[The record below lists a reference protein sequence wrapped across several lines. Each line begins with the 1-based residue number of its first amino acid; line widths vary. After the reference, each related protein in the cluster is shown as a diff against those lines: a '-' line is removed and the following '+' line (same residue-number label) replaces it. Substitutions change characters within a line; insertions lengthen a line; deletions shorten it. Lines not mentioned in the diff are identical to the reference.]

1 MTSEILSQD
10 EVDSL
15 LQGIASDGDEAPGEE
30 STGMRSYDLSG
41 QERIVRGRMPNLEIV
56 NERFARNLRNGLFQL
71 LRKNAEISTSAVKVH
86 KYSVFLREIAVPTS
100 LNVVS
105 VQPLRGNGLIVC
117 DPSLVFAA
125 VDSLFGGNGK
135 YATRIEG
142 REFSPTEQ
150 RVIRRLVDVVTT
162 EYVRAWAGAYPLG
175 LTYLRSEML
184 PQFATIATPSEVV
197 ISSSFEMEIGDM
209 SGSVH
214 ICIPYAT
221 LEPIRDVL
229 FSTIQI
235 DNTPEDGRWIS
246 LMRDQIGHANVELVV
261 ELARARTTVEQLLR
275 LAPGDFIELDLKSAV
290 EAKVAGVPVLAC
302 NYGVSNGKYALKVD
316 QLLASSA
323 SSWIGAATPVGE
335 HHA

>member
-1 MTSEILSQD
+1 MTTQILSQD
-10 EVDSL
+10 EVDAL
-15 LQGIASDGDEAPGEE
+15 LQGISSDAEAPAAEAGGM
-30 STGMRSYDLSG
+30 TGDGPRPYDLSG

-71 LRKNAEISTSAVKVH
+71 LRKNAEISTGEIKVH

-100 LNVVS
+100 LNLVS
-105 VQPLRGNGLIVC
+105 VQPLRGSGLVVC

-135 YATRIEG
+135 HRTRIEG
-142 REFSPTEQ
+142 RDFSATEQ
-150 RVIRRLVDVVTT
+150 RVIRRLVDVVTS
-162 EYVRAWAGAYPLG
+162 EYSRAWAGTYPIELA
-175 LTYLRSEML
+175 YLRSEML
-184 PQFATIATPSEVV
+184 PQFATVATPSEVV
-197 ISSSFEMEIGDM
+197 VSTSFEMEIGDM
-209 SGSVH
+209 TGTVH

-229 FSTIQI
+229 FSSVQI
-235 DNTPEDGRWIS
+235 DNGAEDGRWVS
-246 LMRDQIGHANVELVV
+246 LMKEQIREAQVELVV
-261 ELARARTTVEQLLR
+261 ELAHAPATVEQLLA
-275 LAPGDFIELDLKSAV
+275 LSPGDFIELDLKRGVHAT
-290 EAKVAGVPVLAC
+290 VAGVPVLAC

-323 SSWIGAATPVGE
+323 SSWIGE

>member
-1 MTSEILSQD
+1 MTS
-10 EVDSL
+10 
-15 LQGIASDGDEAPGEE
+15 PR
-30 STGMRSYDLSG
+30 TYDLSG

-71 LRKNAEISTSAVKVH
+71 VRKNAEISTAEVKVH
-86 KYSVFLREIAVPTS
+86 KYNVFLREIAVPTS

-105 VQPLRGNGLIVC
+105 VQPLRGNGLVVC

-135 YATRIEG
+135 YSTRIEG
-142 REFSPTEQ
+142 RDFSPTEQ
-150 RVIRRLVDVVTT
+150 RVIRRLV
-162 EYVRAWAGAYPLG
+162 
-175 LTYLRSEML
+175 
-184 PQFATIATPSEVV
+184 EVV

-209 SGSVH
+209 SGSIH

-235 DNTPEDGRWIS
+235 DNVPEDGHWIS
-246 LMRDQIGHANVELVV
+246 LMKDQIGEAHVELVV
-261 ELARARTTVEQLLR
+261 ELARARTTVEQLLS
-275 LAPGDFIELDLKSAV
+275 LAPGDFIELDLKRGV
-290 EAKVAGVPVLAC
+290 EAKSAGVPVLAC

-323 SSWIGAATPVGE
+323 SSWIGE

>member
-15 LQGIASDGDEAPGEE
+15 LDGISSDGEEAEAEATTSPR
-30 STGMRSYDLSG
+30 TYDLSG

-71 LRKNAEISTSAVKVH
+71 LRKNAEISTAEVKVH

-105 VQPLRGNGLIVC
+105 VQPLRGNGLVVC

-135 YATRIEG
+135 YSTRIEG
-142 REFSPTEQ
+142 RDFSPTEQ
-150 RVIRRLVDVVTT
+150 RVIRRLVDVVTS
-162 EYVRAWAGAYPLG
+162 EYARAWAGAYPLP

-184 PQFATIATPSEVV
+184 PQFATIATPSELV

-235 DNTPEDGRWIS
+235 DNVPEDGRWIS
-246 LMRDQIGHANVELVV
+246 LMKDQIGEAHVELVV
-261 ELARARTTVEQLLR
+261 ELARARTTVEQLLS
-275 LAPGDFIELDLKSAV
+275 LASGDFIELDLKRGV
-290 EAKVAGVPVLAC
+290 EAKIAGVPVLAC
-302 NYGVSNGKYALKVD
+302 NYGISNGKYARKVD

-323 SSWIGAATPVGE
+323 SSWIGE

>member
-15 LQGIASDGDEAPGEE
+15 LEGISSDGEEATAEE
-30 STGMRSYDLSG
+30 TTGLHSYDLSG
-41 QERIVRGRMPNLEIV
+41 QERIVRGRMPNLEMV

-135 YATRIEG
+135 YSTRIEG

-246 LMRDQIGHANVELVV
+246 LMKDQIGHANVELVV
-261 ELARARTTVEQLLR
+261 ELARARTTVAQLLS
-275 LAPGDFIELDLKSAV
+275 LAPGDFIELDLKSSV
-290 EAKVAGVPVLAC
+290 EAKVAGVPILAC

-323 SSWIGAATPVGE
+323 SSWIGE

>member
-1 MTSEILSQD
+1 MSNQVLSQD
-10 EVDSL
+10 EVDAL
-15 LQGIASDGDEAPGEE
+15 LQGISSQSEVLEPQADAGPGA
-30 STGMRSYDLSG
+30 RAYDLSG

-71 LRKNAEISTSAVKVH
+71 LRKNAEISTGEVKVH

-100 LNVVS
+100 LNLVS
-105 VQPLRGNGLIVC
+105 IQPLRGSGLVVC

-135 YATRIEG
+135 HRTRIEG
-142 REFSPTEQ
+142 RDFSPTEQ
-150 RVIRRLVDVVTT
+150 RVIRRLVDVVAS
-162 EYVRAWAGAYPLG
+162 EYGRAWAGTYPLE
-175 LTYLRSEML
+175 LVYLRSEML

-197 ISSSFEMEIGDM
+197 VSTTFELEIGEM
-209 SGSVH
+209 SGNVH
-214 ICIPYAT
+214 VCIPYAT

-229 FSTIQI
+229 FSSVQI
-235 DNTPEDGRWIS
+235 DNVAEDGRWVS
-246 LMRDQIGHANVELVV
+246 LMKDQIREAEVELVV
-261 ELARARTTVEQLLR
+261 ELAHAPATVEQLLG
-275 LAPGDFIELDLKSAV
+275 LAPGDFIELDLKRGV

-316 QLLASSA
+316 QLLAGSQSG
-323 SSWIGAATPVGE
+323 WIGE